1 MLSIATGH
9 GVGYLTGPVARGREN
24 YYTAAVDAGE
34 PAGLWYGSGAA
45 ALGLSGTVDADLME
59 AVYTHMLDPRDPA
72 THSRSTWGE
81 ADALAAGH
89 RKYRCADDIYKGLVE
104 AHPDAT
110 PEQRAQLRAQAER
123 SARQAVA
130 FIDVTF
136 SAPKSVTV
144 LGVAFERAANDARAA
159 GDTESAQ
166 AWAAHAKAVEDAML
180 AGARAALDFLQDE
193 AGYSRVGH
201 HGGGAGRWVDAHD
214 FVVAQFLQHDSRD
227 RDPQWHVHNAILNR
241 VRCADGTWRALDSR
255 AIHNLRGA
263 ASAIAER
270 VMEAHIT
277 RTLGVR
283 FETRPDGR
291 AREVVGVDRAVMDL
305 FSSRRRAIT
314 ARTRELVDAYTAR
327 FGHEP
332 NALQRTRLAQEAT
345 LATRAGKSHDGETRA
360 EQLDRWAAQLQD
372 EVGMSLGGLAH
383 QVLALRQQVD
393 PAAEWSARDVVERA
407 LERAAEHGAHWS
419 RSDLIRAVS
428 DELPAHLGIDPGWVR
443 ELLTGVAGDALEQ
456 AVRHQDPTDT
466 SEFPAELRL
475 ADGSS
480 VFERPGSAR
489 YSTAGQFRAEA
500 LLRAAGVERGAA
512 AFTAE
517 QADEVLAR
525 FAAAGVVLGVD
536 QAAAVR
542 GVLTS
547 GARVEVLTAAAGTG
561 KSFTV
566 GALADTWSQVGE
578 RRVFGL
584 APSEVAAGVLREE
597 GLAAANTTAWLAAQ
611 RRLDAAPAG
620 ARDGFGD
627 ERWRLR
633 TDDLVVVDEA
643 GMTSTTD
650 LADIHARCARAG
662 AKLLVVG
669 DPRQLAAIGP
679 GGALADLAERAKRY
693 DLTEVRRFT
702 AGWEG
707 PASLRLR
714 EGDTEVLGEYAKR
727 GRLLDGGTAEQAEA
741 SAARAWL
748 ADTVSGRESLLLVG
762 TNDAAARLSN
772 QLRAELV
779 ALGRVQETGVA
790 LGMPGW
796 EGTVAGVG
804 DLVQARRNA
813 HHLVG
818 FDGNTAMPVNRRTYR
833 VTALRP
839 DGGLTVAPVLGAGQD
854 EGHEQLGNPIAL
866 PASYVAEH
874 VTLGYASTVHSA
886 QGRTVDTAHAVVG
899 AGLDAAGTYVALTRG
914 RDRNT
919 AYAVTR
925 RMAADAETGQT
936 LGTAERTARAVLHE
950 VLDNARTEQTAT
962 AAREQADLDA
972 RSTTTHVDQLI
983 DGVAQVTAG
992 RTAAA
997 LDRLAADGV
1006 LSPDQRA
1013 AVATDE
1019 AFGSLERLMRTA
1031 ELAGHDPD
1039 AVLAAAAEH
1048 RGLDNVASVAQV
1060 LHHRVTAALSGRLT
1074 PQISSVHDL
1083 IPADVPDT
1091 WRGWLH
1097 SHADAADTRRHEI
1110 GAALAEA
1117 PPAWAVAAL
1126 GPPPDQAEDVVA
1138 RQEWEHRA
1146 GWAGAWR
1153 ELTGRTEDPTAHA
1166 ADEEAAAADVAAP
1179 LGTAPGVGMT
1189 EKRALFR
1196 AAHEALRLLDAGE
1209 EEASMTDGRLRM
1221 RVVAYERE
1229 QVWAPHAVEDQLAAT
1244 HQRAEKARTDAAV
1257 WTARADTLTDPDE
1270 AARLRANA
1278 AAAATEAAE
1287 LAERAALLEQADAD
1301 RAAWYA
1307 ATAVTRDNAE
1317 RARAELRAR
1326 GVDLDH
1332 PDDRVTALEWLDL
1345 HNAAETD
1352 EDAHREIHDDHELDH
1367 HLDDHGV
1374 DLDQPTD
1381 PDVGQHA
1388 APDDHDTVENDVI
1401 VETAVPDIRE
1411 VSTLDPTEKADPVH
1425 RDHVP
1430 DVDETNASVQRAQEA
1445 LAEVQARAA
1454 ADARRAAAEE
1464 VIRQEELA
1472 RWSTDDTADYD
1483 AEPVYER

>member
-9 GVGYLTGPVARGREN
+9 DVGYLTGPVARGREN

-72 THSRSTWGE
+72 AHTRSTWGQAE
-81 ADALAAGH
+81 ALAAGH
-89 RKYRCADDIYKGLVE
+89 RRYKTADDVYRGLIE
-104 AHPDAT
+104 ADPDAG
-110 PEQRAQLRAQAER
+110 PERRAELRAQAER
-123 SARQAVA
+123 SARQAVS
-130 FIDVTF
+130 FIDLTF

-159 GDTESAQ
+159 GDTDSAQ

-314 ARTRELVDAYTAR
+314 ARTRELVDAYTTR

-383 QVLALRQQVD
+383 QVLALRQQAD
-393 PAAEWSARDVVERA
+393 PAAQWSARDVIERA
-407 LERAAEHGAHWS
+407 LERVAENGAHWS

-428 DELPAHLGIDPGWVR
+428 DELPAHLGIEPAQVR
-443 ELLTGVAGDALEQ
+443 ELLTGVSDDALTR
-456 AVRHQDPTDT
+456 AVRHRDPTDT

-475 ADGSS
+475 TNGSS

-489 YSTAGQFRAEA
+489 YSTAGQFQAEA

-517 QADEVLAR
+517 QADEVLTR
-525 FAAAGVVLGVD
+525 FATAGVALGAD

-547 GARVEVLTAAAGTG
+547 GARMEVLTAAAGTG

-566 GALADTWSQVGE
+566 GVLADTWSQVEG

-597 GLAAANTTAWLAAQ
+597 GLAAANTAAWLGAQ

-633 TDDLVVVDEA
+633 ADDLVVVDEA

-650 LADIHARCARAG
+650 LADIHARCARVG

-679 GGALADLAERAKRY
+679 GGALADLAQRAQRY
-693 DLTEVRRFT
+693 HLTEVRRFT
-702 AGWEG
+702 AQWEG

-714 EGDTEVLGEYAKR
+714 EGDAEVLGEYAKR
-727 GRLLDGGTAEQAEA
+727 GRLLNGGTVEQAETA
-741 SAARAWL
+741 AARAWL

-762 TNDAAARLSN
+762 TNDAAARLSS

-790 LGMPGW
+790 LGRPGW

-839 DGGLTVAPVLGAGQD
+839 DGGLTVVPVRGTEKGAD
-854 EGHEQLGNPIAL
+854 HEQGGDPIAL

-899 AGLDAAGTYVALTRG
+899 SGLDAAGTYVALTRG

-919 AYAVTR
+919 AYTVTR
-925 RMAADAETGQT
+925 RLAADADTGQT
-936 LGTAERTARAVLHE
+936 LDTQERTARAVLHE
-950 VLDNARTEQTAT
+950 VLDDARQEQTAT

-992 RTAAA
+992 RTAAT
-997 LDRLAADGV
+997 LDRLTADGV
-1006 LSPDQRA
+1006 LSTSQRA

-1031 ELAGHDPD
+1031 ELAGHDPA
-1039 AVLAAAAEH
+1039 AVLTAAAEH
-1048 RGLDNVASVAQV
+1048 RGLDNATSVAQV

-1074 PQISSVHDL
+1074 PQISSAHDL
-1083 IPADVPDT
+1083 VPADVPDA
-1091 WRGWLH
+1091 WRAWLH
-1097 SHADAADTRRHEI
+1097 QHADAADTRRHEI

-1126 GPPPDQAEDVVA
+1126 GAPPDQADDVVA

-1153 ELTGRTEDPTAHA
+1153 ELTGRTDDPDTANDGA
-1166 ADEEAAAADVAAP
+1166 APTDDVAAP
-1179 LGTAPGVGMT
+1179 LGSAPGAGLT

-1209 EEASMTDGRLRM
+1209 EEAAMTDGRLRM

-1244 HQRAEKARTDAAV
+1244 YQRAEQARTDAAV
-1257 WTARADTLTDPDE
+1257 WAARADALTDPDE
-1270 AARLRANA
+1270 AARLRVDA
-1278 AAAATEAAE
+1278 AAAAKEAAE

-1317 RARAELRAR
+1317 RARAELHAR

-1332 PDDRVTALEWLDL
+1332 PDDRVTGTEWLDL
-1345 HNAAETD
+1345 HAAAEAD
-1352 EDAHREIHDDHELDH
+1352 HDAYREIRDDQDLHDQADGASQRD
-1367 HLDDHGV
+1367 
-1374 DLDQPTD
+1374 
-1381 PDVGQHA
+1381 A
-1388 APDDHDTVENDVI
+1388 APDHTADIADVM
-1401 VETAVPDIRE
+1401 ETDVPDIRE
-1411 VSTLDPTEKADPVH
+1411 VSTLDPAERTDRTH

-1430 DVDETNASVQRAQEA
+1430 DVDETDGSVRRAQAA
-1445 LAEVQARAA
+1445 LAEVATRAA
-1454 ADARRAAAEE
+1454 ADARRAAEE
-1464 VIRQEELA
+1464 TARQEELT
-1472 RWSTDDTADYD
+1472 RWSTDDAADYD
-1483 AEPVYER
+1483 AEPAYER